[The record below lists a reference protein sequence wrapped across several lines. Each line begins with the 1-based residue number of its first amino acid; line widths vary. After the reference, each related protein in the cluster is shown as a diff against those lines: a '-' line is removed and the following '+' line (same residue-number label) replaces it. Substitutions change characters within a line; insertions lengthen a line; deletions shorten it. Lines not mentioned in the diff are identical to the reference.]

1 MQRWLSPVCL
11 VLCLALL
18 VTAFALLAIDAPEPN
33 VALHRARAA
42 GDRGMEQV
50 LDREL
55 TRRIWLRRAVIG
67 AAFAAAVALAAGA
80 FLTSGGAA
88 R

>member
-1 MQRWLSPVCL
+1 
-11 VLCLALL
+11 
-18 VTAFALLAIDAPEPN
+18 

-42 GDRGMEQV
+42 GDRAVEAV

-67 AAFAAAVALAAGA
+67 GAFAAALALAAGA
-80 FLTSGGAA
+80 FLTAGGAE

>member
-1 MQRWLSPVCL
+1 MHRFLAPVCL

-33 VALHRARAA
+33 VALHQARTL
-42 GDRGMEQV
+42 GDEAMTEV
-50 LDREL
+50 LERDL
-55 TRRIWLRRAVIG
+55 ARRIWLRRALIG
-67 AAFAAAVALAAGA
+67 ALFVGAAGLGVGA
-80 FLTSGGAA
+80 FLTVSGSD